1 MIVALTSKGGRRW
14 RRVKRKEETECER
27 KKEASVSMMV
37 WFPRF
42 GTPYS
47 VSYTVVR
54 PVLCY
59 GQVKTGYLV
68 LYLLTCTVHT
78 LAFCY
83 RTTYNTTRELQ
94 AKFANGP
101 QMAAATAT
109 FRPIEPS
116 GHCRRFLAIF
126 FLCFAVQ
133 ALFFFFSSTR
143 PARLAHGLFGKG
155 AEFDLLRGLE
165 PHVSRRELARFGL
178 EVELG
183 PWRRDKRE

>member
-68 LYLLTCTVHT
+68 LYFLTCTVHT

-83 RTTYNTTRELQ
+83 RTTTSEPKPNSLM
-94 AKFANGP
+94 GP
-101 QMAAATAT
+101 KWPQQPQRFVQLSRAAIAGASL
-109 FRPIEPS
+109 P
-116 GHCRRFLAIF
+116 F
-126 FLCFAVQ
+126 FFSLLRGAS
-133 ALFFFFSSTR
+133 ALFFFLPLGR
-143 PARLAHGLFGKG
+143 PA
-155 AEFDLLRGLE
+155 
-165 PHVSRRELARFGL
+165 
-178 EVELG
+178 
-183 PWRRDKRE
+183 WRMGCSEKERNSICSEA